1 MQSQDQTDSLF
12 FQPDKDEIT
21 SHGFD
26 AGRNRQSFDGQNNH
40 PHSVTSGVISTI
52 SSIFFEVFFAAPEL
66 QSFPPHMDNLSI
78 AAVSGLRSRMQSLD
92 LLANNL
98 ANSAT
103 SGYKSDREYYGL
115 YSSSDSENGIDGGV
129 GASLPVV
136 EKQWTDFSPGVMQ
149 TTGNPL
155 DVALDGKGFFS
166 VNGPQGPLYTR
177 NGSLKVLPS
186 GELATGDGYALRSA
200 AGSTISVAAG
210 KPINITREGN
220 VQQDGQ
226 TLGQIGVVDFGSTDS
241 LQKVGSSSFRNT
253 DPKIQPAPVSAPD
266 VEQGKIEA
274 SNVPVAY
281 SAMRLVGIMRQ
292 FEMLQKAIGISSEMD
307 TKSIQ
312 EVARVGA

>member
-1 MQSQDQTDSLF
+1 
-12 FQPDKDEIT
+12 
-21 SHGFD
+21 
-26 AGRNRQSFDGQNNH
+26 
-40 PHSVTSGVISTI
+40 
-52 SSIFFEVFFAAPEL
+52 
-66 QSFPPHMDNLSI
+66 
-78 AAVSGLRSRMQSLD
+78 MQSLD

-115 YSSSDSENGIDGGV
+115 YASSDSENGIDGGV
-129 GASLPVV
+129 GTSLPVI
-136 EKQWTDFSPGVMQ
+136 EKQWTDFSPGNLQ
-149 TTGNPL
+149 ATGNPL
-155 DVALDGKGFFS
+155 DVALDGKGFFT
-166 VNGPQGPLYTR
+166 VNGPQGLLYTR
-177 NGSLKVLPS
+177 NGSLKILPS
-186 GELATGDGYALRSA
+186 GELATGDGYPIRSA

-210 KPINITREGN
+210 KQINITREGN

-226 TLGQIGVVDFGSTDS
+226 TLGQINVVDFKSTDS

-253 DPKIQPAPVSAPD
+253 DPKNQPVPVSAVD
-266 VEQGKIEA
+266 VEQGKTEG

>member
-1 MQSQDQTDSLF
+1 
-12 FQPDKDEIT
+12 
-21 SHGFD
+21 
-26 AGRNRQSFDGQNNH
+26 
-40 PHSVTSGVISTI
+40 
-52 SSIFFEVFFAAPEL
+52 
-66 QSFPPHMDNLSI
+66 MDNLSI

-115 YSSSDSENGIDGGV
+115 YSSTDSENGIDGGV
-129 GASLPVV
+129 GTSLPVV
-136 EKQWTDFSPGVMQ
+136 EKQWTDFSPGVLQ
-149 TTGNPL
+149 ATGNPL
-155 DVALDGKGFFS
+155 DVALDGKGFFT

-177 NGSLKVLPS
+177 NGSLKILPS
-186 GELATGDGYALRSA
+186 GELASGDGYTLRSA
-200 AGSTISVAAG
+200 SGSTISVAAG
-210 KPINITREGN
+210 KQINITKEGN

-226 TLGQIGVVDFGSTDS
+226 TLGQINVVDFKSTDS

-253 DPKIQPAPVSAPD
+253 NPNNQPAAVPGAD
-266 VEQGKIEA
+266 IEQGKIEA

-292 FEMLQKAIGISSEMD
+292 FEMLQKAIGISGEMD

-312 EVARVGA
+312 EVARIGA

>member
-1 MQSQDQTDSLF
+1 
-12 FQPDKDEIT
+12 
-21 SHGFD
+21 
-26 AGRNRQSFDGQNNH
+26 
-40 PHSVTSGVISTI
+40 
-52 SSIFFEVFFAAPEL
+52 
-66 QSFPPHMDNLSI
+66 MDNLSI

-103 SGYKSDREYYGL
+103 SGYKSDREYYSL
-115 YSSSDSENGIDGGV
+115 YSSADSENAVDGGA
-129 GASLPVV
+129 GTSLPVV
-136 EKQWTDFSPGVMQ
+136 EKQWTDFSPGILQ
-149 TTGNPL
+149 STGNPL
-155 DVALDGKGFFS
+155 DVALDGKGFLT

-177 NGSLKVLPS
+177 NGSLKILPS
-186 GELATGDGYALRSA
+186 GELANGDGYALRSTM
-200 AGSTISVAAG
+200 GTTISVAAG
-210 KPINITREGN
+210 KEINITREGN

-226 TLGQIGVVDFGSTDS
+226 TVGQINVVDFSSTDS

-253 DPKIQPAPVSAPD
+253 DPNNPAVPVSAVD
-266 VEQGKIEA
+266 VQQGKIEA

-292 FEMLQKAIGISSEMD
+292 FEMLQKAIGISTEMD